1 MTRSVVVLFTVLFG
15 KQLTVILI
23 IHC

>member
-1 MTRSVVVLFTVLFG
+1 MLT
-15 KQLTVILI
+15 QITVILI